1 MMMKMGGVHIQILWF
16 IVGCGFNCVFCDL
29 KSHTSVGTSVL
40 VDTLLALP
48 SAPHCYH
55 DNHERAVRGRS
66 AK

>member
-16 IVGCGFNCVFCDL
+16 IVGSGFNCVLCHL
-29 KSHTSVGTSVL
+29 KSHISVGTSVL

-48 SAPHCYH
+48 SASHCYH